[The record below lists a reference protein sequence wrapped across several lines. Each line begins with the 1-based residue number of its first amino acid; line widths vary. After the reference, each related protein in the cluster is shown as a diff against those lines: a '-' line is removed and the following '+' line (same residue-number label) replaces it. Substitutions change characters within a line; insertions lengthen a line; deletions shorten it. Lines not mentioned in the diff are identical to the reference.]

1 MLKIGVDVGLGD
13 LRVLIVD
20 DQPDMLRLLRGVLM
34 SFGVAGVEE
43 ARDGEEALFL
53 LRSRH
58 PNFIITDW
66 EMEPMDGYTF
76 VFHVRDLRHGP
87 DATVP
92 IIMMSAHAEPTR
104 ITAARKLGVAQFV
117 LKPIVPN
124 HLLQRMTWVLEHPI
138 RYVQQDEHFVP
149 DGF

>member
-1 MLKIGVDVGLGD
+1 MSMLGRILLVEDDPRDIELTMTALEEYNLVNE
-13 LRVLIVD
+13 VIV
-20 DQPDMLRLLRGVLM
+20 
-34 SFGVAGVEE
+34 

-53 LRSRH
+53 LRHRD

-76 VFHVRDLRHGP
+76 AYHTRNVRHGE

-104 ITAARKLGVAQFV
+104 IKAARKLGVAQFI
-117 LKPIVPN
+117 LKPIVPH
-124 HLLQRMTWVLEHPI
+124 HLHQRMVWVLEHPI
-138 RYVQQDEHFVP
+138 RYVQQGEQFVP
-149 DGF
+149 AEDFI